1 MNGRPQRSPIAYRW
15 FVGGISSW
23 FLAWGMNAVVFSW
36 LVVEVLD
43 APAAAVGV
51 AQSAMMA
58 PSLLLLLFGG
68 AIADRRDPRGF
79 IAALHALA
87 VLPILGLLAVLRA
100 DALAL
105 SWLVGYGLAL
115 GAINAFVMPARDA
128 LLARVAGPDLMRAV
142 AGMTIA
148 QFGGQ
153 AAGNLVAGSTEI
165 IGITSVLVA
174 QAAILVIGA
183 LATLRIPRAAPSAP
197 RERPSALRQIAVGLR
212 TVAARP
218 TLRVPVMLVTAVGL
232 LFIGPYMVT
241 FPLLVRDFYEGGSF
255 MFAWVLMTFPIGAI
269 TGSLV
274 IRAAGG
280 LRHKGV
286 AILLALGLGGANLIF
301 LGSGLSFPAF
311 FAGALF
317 WGLMGS
323 AFINASRTLV
333 QEEAPPD
340 QRGRVLS
347 VYQLGFIGGGPL
359 GAATAGLV
367 AGSVGPLMTL
377 RIFGAGMLL
386 LVAAA
391 TVFSSARHMR

>member
-1 MNGRPQRSPIAYRW
+1 MDARPIHSPISYRW
-15 FVGGISSW
+15 FVGGITSW

-36 LVVEVLD
+36 LVVEVLR
-43 APAAAVGV
+43 APAESVGI

-87 VLPILGLLAVLRA
+87 IVPIAGLLVVLGT

-115 GAINAFVMPARDA
+115 GAVNAFVMPARDA

-142 AGMTIA
+142 SGMTIA

-153 AAGNLVAGSTEI
+153 AAGNLFAGAAET
-165 IGITSVLVA
+165 IGITTVLLV
-174 QAAILVIGA
+174 QAAVLAIGA
-183 LATLRIPRAAPSAP
+183 WATLRIPRADPAPP
-197 RERPSALRQIAVGLR
+197 QERPSARREIAVGLR

-218 TLRVPVMLVTAVGL
+218 TLRVPVLLVTAVGL

-241 FPLLVRDFYEGGSF
+241 FPLLVRDYYQGGSF

-280 LRHKGV
+280 IHHKGI
-286 AILLALGLGGANLIF
+286 AILLALGFGGANLIF
-301 LGSGLSFPAF
+301 LGIGLPFPAF
-311 FAGALF
+311 FAGAIF

-359 GAATAGLV
+359 GAATAGVV
-367 AGSVGPLMTL
+367 AGFVGPLMTL
-377 RIFGAGMLL
+377 RIFGGAMLL
-386 LVAAA
+386 LIAAA
-391 TVFSSARHMR
+391 AVFSSARHMR